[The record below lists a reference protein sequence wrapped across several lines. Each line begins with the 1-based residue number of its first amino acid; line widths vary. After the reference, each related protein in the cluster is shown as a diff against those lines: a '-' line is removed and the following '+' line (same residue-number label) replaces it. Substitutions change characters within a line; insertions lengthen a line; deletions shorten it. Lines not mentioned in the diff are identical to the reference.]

1 MADAVSHDQN
11 FKNLIVEYPRQALAF
26 FAPDE
31 APERDDE
38 ASFVP
43 VRQEQLKERLGGRFR
58 ALDTPLLV
66 KWADGRREA
75 VVFAL
80 EQETDQRRFSVHRLA
95 HYCIDLADMLG
106 TDRVVP
112 VVIFLRDAARA
123 PTTLALGTERRAYLT
138 FEYIPCKLAEMPAE
152 RWLDSGNL
160 VARVNLLNMRF
171 DPARR
176 VETYAAAVRGL
187 FELEP
192 DRRRR
197 EKYLDFID
205 MYAGLNDNERRRYRE
220 QYPQEA
226 TTMAGIVQ
234 RAREESQQQG
244 IEQGIEQGERTLLRR
259 LLGRRF
265 GLLPPNAEERIDRA
279 STRDLE
285 SWAENVLDAGTLDEV
300 FDSNH

>member
-1 MADAVSHDQN
+1 
-11 FKNLIVEYPRQALAF
+11 
-26 FAPDE
+26 
-31 APERDDE
+31 
-38 ASFVP
+38 
-43 VRQEQLKERLGGRFR
+43 
-58 ALDTPLLV
+58 
-66 KWADGRREA
+66 
-75 VVFAL
+75 
-80 EQETDQRRFSVHRLA
+80 
-95 HYCIDLADMLG
+95 MLG

-160 VARVNLLNMRF
+160 VARVNLVNMRF

-192 DRRRR
+192 DRQRR

-234 RAREESQQQG
+234 RARDEGKQRGADVAAAAAAAAVRPPAARSRRTHRPG
-244 IEQGIEQGERTLLRR
+244 VDARPRVLGRERARRRHARRGVRHEPLARLRLRPGMRRGATVARPQSASMDSGNLMARIDPELRSDPARRSRDVRCGGARRGLGQAPPLRR
-259 LLGRRF
+259 IAQTGEVPRLHRPVRRS
-265 GLLPPNAEERIDRA
+265 RRQ
-279 STRDLE
+279 
-285 SWAENVLDAGTLDEV
+285 
-300 FDSNH
+300 